1 MGETLYFAYGSNLS
15 FEQMARR
22 CPQSRYVGRARL
34 HGYQFQINE
43 RGYANVV
50 ERPGLFVEGLCYR
63 LHPEDEARLDRAE
76 GVPTA
81 YVKEGKNVEFFPAQ
95 AALLGRTVTDLVRD
109 PTPINQNKQRD
120 QSKEGE
126 EVLAMVYLSTRHVT
140 PGHPWD
146 EYIIRMEQG
155 LQQALRLGVSS
166 DYVENE
172 VRPALKTGK
181 GDRADSVT
189 SPVSSTSR
197 KSHKGSRL
205 HGSPGNRKE
214 PRRLRDSRPY
224 EESRSTHHSEPS
236 QDQGP
241 EAPLVCTI
249 ENSEPSRD

>member
-81 YVKEGKNVEFFPAQ
+81 
-95 AALLGRTVTDLVRD
+95 
-109 PTPINQNKQRD
+109 
-120 QSKEGE
+120 KEGE
-126 EVLAMVYLSTRHVT
+126 EVLVMVYLSTRHVT
-140 PGHPWD
+140 PGPPWD

-166 DYVENE
+166 DYVEDE

-214 PRRLRDSRPY
+214 PRRLRELRPY

-236 QDQGP
+236 RDQGQ

>member
-81 YVKEGKNVEFFPAQ
+81 
-95 AALLGRTVTDLVRD
+95 
-109 PTPINQNKQRD
+109 QRD

-140 PGHPWD
+140 PGPPWD

-205 HGSPGNRKE
+205 HGSSGN
-214 PRRLRDSRPY
+214 
-224 EESRSTHHSEPS
+224 
-236 QDQGP
+236 
-241 EAPLVCTI
+241 
-249 ENSEPSRD
+249 